1 VASVVVV
8 VVATAGSSGGDRG
21 VTRRVT
27 AVNHANDS
35 VPIPAGNLTRNPS
48 FERNLSG
55 WDTSGSRLSRL
66 RASDAPNGHYVVR
79 VSALKPSDDFAID
92 DDPDT
97 VGDSIAG
104 HRYVA
109 EAWVK
114 GTGATDGKRVCLGL
128 RERAGPQGELVGQA
142 YGGDAVS
149 AARYRQ
155 VRVAYV
161 AKHSGDRVDVHMF
174 TNRPAGNPGDAFLAD
189 AISIT
194 QSSSGPASPEC

>member
-1 VASVVVV
+1 VI
-8 VVATAGSSGGDRG
+8 VVATGGSSGGDRG
-21 VTRRVT
+21 VTKPVT

-35 VPIPAGNLTRNPS
+35 VPIPAGNLTKNAS
-48 FERNLSG
+48 FERNLSS
-55 WDTSGSRLSRL
+55 WDTSNSRLSRL
-66 RASDAPNGHYVVR
+66 RAPDAPNGHYVVR

-92 DDPDT
+92 DHPDT
-97 VGDSIAG
+97 VGSSIAG

-109 EAWVK
+109 QAWVK

-128 RERAGPQGELVGQA
+128 RERAGPQDDLVGQA

-149 AARYRQ
+149 AARYRE

-161 AKHSGDRVDVHMF
+161 AKHNGDRVDVHMF
-174 TNRPAGNPGDAFLAD
+174 TDRPAGNPGDAFLAD

-194 QSSSGPASPEC
+194 QSSGGPASPEC